1 MKKFLLIT
9 ILFFPFF
16 AFSQSPWNFTNSTDN
31 WSASNYSAISAS
43 TDGSHATFSITDNE
57 GDGNGSS
64 ANPNL
69 SNTTDNI
76 NTSYGN
82 ILSVT
87 IQNNTLN
94 TRLRVILN
102 RSSAGTTSYTNVD
115 ITSQDSGFKTY
126 LIDMSGNSEW
136 TGTVS
141 DITLRFQENSS
152 HNNSKAGTIYIDR
165 IQVTMSSDTTVSDF
179 TVASGTTLIIE
190 TGGSL
195 TVTGTLTNNGSI
207 IMNSSSSDFSSLQ
220 AGSKAGS
227 GTYSYKRYVGSSD
240 TADLISP
247 PFSGQ
252 TFSNL
257 LTNNDGMIITNPSDA
272 TEYLFSIYNRNT
284 GDYVNYDSDT
294 DGSNTLDS
302 GTGYRAGSNSKSSE
316 LFFSQYGEGSGYNKY
331 LEIFNGTGSSVDLS
345 AYDVQIH
352 FNGNTSGASSN
363 IKDLGTG
370 TLANNDVLVVVHSS
384 SGSTI
389 KSYADI
395 ETTIGFN

>member
-1 MKKFLLIT
+1 M
-9 ILFFPFF
+9 
-16 AFSQSPWNFTNSTDN
+16 
-31 WSASNYSAISAS
+31 
-43 TDGSHATFSITDNE
+43 
-57 GDGNGSS
+57 
-64 ANPNL
+64 
-69 SNTTDNI
+69 
-76 NTSYGN
+76 
-82 ILSVT
+82 
-87 IQNNTLN
+87 N

-102 RSSAGTTSYTNVD
+102 RSSAGTTTYTNLD

-152 HNNSKAGTIYIDR
+152 HDNSKAGTIYIDR

-207 IMNSSSSDFSSLQ
+207 IMNSSSSDFSSLI

-227 GTYSYKRYVGSSD
+227 GTYSYKRYMGSSD

-257 LTNNDGMIITNPSDA
+257 LTNNDGMIITNPSDCLL
-272 TEYLFSIYNRNT
+272 Y
-284 GDYVNYDSDT
+284 
-294 DGSNTLDS
+294 
-302 GTGYRAGSNSKSSE
+302 
-316 LFFSQYGEGSGYNKY
+316 
-331 LEIFNGTGSSVDLS
+331 
-345 AYDVQIH
+345 
-352 FNGNTSGASSN
+352 TSPSPP
-363 IKDLGTG
+363 D
-370 TLANNDVLVVVHSS
+370 
-384 SGSTI
+384 
-389 KSYADI
+389 
-395 ETTIGFN
+395 